1 VNGEF
6 LDETVV
12 DSRIGEDA
20 KIALERILA
29 VPQTQETDPMA
40 LLEVGA
46 EAPDIN
52 AKTGSGEDFR
62 LSGHTESSRVMLV
75 FYPKDFTSGCT
86 TQLVNVQRCLT
97 DIRGAKVEPFG
108 LSADDAESHQQ
119 FCDSYNLEFELL
131 VDENMEAAHAYG
143 AVKPEGGILRSVFVV
158 GQGGRIIFA
167 QEGAPSWA
175 EVSAAI
181 GAIDDGTPPQP

>member
-1 VNGEF
+1 
-6 LDETVV
+6 
-12 DSRIGEDA
+12 
-20 KIALERILA
+20 
-29 VPQTQETDPMA
+29 MA

-52 AKTGSGEDFR
+52 AKTGSGMDFR
-62 LSGHTESSRVMLV
+62 LSGHEGSSRVMLV

-86 TQLVNVQRCLT
+86 TQLANVQRSLA
-97 DIRGAKVEPFG
+97 DMRRARVEPFG
-108 LSADDAESHQQ
+108 LSADDAESHKQ
-119 FCDSYNLEFELL
+119 FCDAYNLEFELL
-131 VDENMEAAHAYG
+131 VDGNMEAAQAYG

-158 GQGGRIIFA
+158 GRDGKIIFA

-181 GAIDDGTPPQP
+181 GAIDDGTPPQS